1 MVFSWTT
8 YYLLN
13 SFMCTEIKEMFFTAS
28 YHKLQIKAKHKYSEF
43 LEHQCH
49 KNMYAQRI
57 SVQINNNKKQL
68 QLCN

>member
-1 MVFSWTT
+1 MS
-8 YYLLN
+8 
-13 SFMCTEIKEMFFTAS
+13 TEIKEMFFTAS